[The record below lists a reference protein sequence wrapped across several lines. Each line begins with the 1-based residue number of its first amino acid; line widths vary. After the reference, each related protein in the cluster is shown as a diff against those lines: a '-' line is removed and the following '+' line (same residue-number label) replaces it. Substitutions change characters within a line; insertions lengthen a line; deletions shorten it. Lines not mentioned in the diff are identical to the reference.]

1 MEDVY
6 VNLFWKCVCYT
17 PSSLVTYYVM
27 AKMLNISKRWRFMIG
42 VTLLHILLT
51 IATAVALDH
60 GLPGADTMRAILQSA
75 IYLGAAMLFSHEP
88 ISRRLMAF
96 GMCYLGT
103 LFGEVGSIIVYSLLG
118 GSVQAHGIADAMDHL
133 SFYFFM
139 QAVCF
144 ALLVV
149 FLLISLRIWERVI
162 LKSHR
167 RVLWYFSLFPASQVV
182 LISIAAYFATIDEF
196 QVMRYYLLGGAVLF
210 CVAADNFLFH
220 AIGAF
225 SERAISEERAGWF
238 EHLLDQ
244 QQAYYDHILADQED
258 AAHIRHD
265 IRNQLQTAY
274 ALVRSGD
281 TEAAITQL
289 DEISDALDQNPN
301 YCANRVVNALLN
313 VKAARFA
320 EAEIPLQYS
329 CEVPQYLPIPGVEL
343 CSLFSNILDN
353 AFHACRNDASGHR
366 GASISSGVQ
375 NGMLIVRCSNSY
387 NPENQTPSAP
397 GHGLGLDILRDL
409 TRRRGG
415 EMQIEQTD
423 RRFDITIWLPLDI
436 SGCRK
441 TSFSTA

>member
-27 AKMLNISKRWRFMIG
+27 AKMLNISKRWLFMVG
-42 VTLLHILLT
+42 ATLAHILLT
-51 IATAVALDH
+51 IATAYAIDR
-60 GLPGADTMRAILQSA
+60 GLPSADTMRVVLQSA
-75 IYLGAAMLFSHEP
+75 IYVSAAMLFSREP

-96 GMCYLGT
+96 GLCYLGA
-103 LFGEVGSIIVYSLLG
+103 LFSEFGSLIVYSLLG
-118 GSVQAHGIADAMDHL
+118 GSVQTHGIADAMEHL

-144 ALLVV
+144 ALLVA
-149 FLLISLRIWERVI
+149 FLLIAMLIWNRVI
-162 LKSHR
+162 MKSHQK
-167 RVLWYFSLFPASQVV
+167 VLWHFSLFPASQIV
-182 LISIAAYFATIDEF
+182 LICIAGYFATINDF
-196 QVMRYYLLGGAVLF
+196 QVWRYYLLGGAVLL
-210 CVAADNFLFH
+210 CVAADFLLFRSVS
-220 AIGAF
+220 AF
-225 SERAISEERAGWF
+225 SARALAEERAGWF

-289 DEISDALDQNPN
+289 GEISDGLDQNPH

-320 EAEIPLQYS
+320 EAEIPLQCS
-329 CEVPQYLPIPGVEL
+329 CEVPQYLSIPGVEL
-343 CSLFSNILDN
+343 CSLFSNMLDN
-353 AFHACRNDASGHR
+353 AFTACKNDASGQR
-366 GASISSGVQ
+366 GASISSDVQ

-387 NPENQTPSAP
+387 DPAQKTPSAP

-409 TRRRGG
+409 TERRGG
-415 EMQIEQTD
+415 EMQIEQAE
-423 RRFDITIWLPLDI
+423 RQFNITVWLPLE
-436 SGCRK
+436 R
-441 TSFSTA
+441 A

>member
-1 MEDVY
+1 MEDIY

-17 PSSLVTYYVM
+17 PSSLVTYCVM

-60 GLPGADTMRAILQSA
+60 GLPGADTMRVILQSA
-75 IYLGAAMLFSHEP
+75 IYLGAAMLSSREP

-96 GMCYLGT
+96 GLCYLGT

-149 FLLISLRIWERVI
+149 FLLVSLRIWERVI

-353 AFHACRNDASGHR
+353 AFHACRNDASEHR

-423 RRFDITIWLPLDI
+423 RRFDITIWLPLEGAVI
-436 SGCRK
+436 S
-441 TSFSTA
+441 

>member
-1 MEDVY
+1 MEDIY

-42 VTLLHILLT
+42 ATLAHILLT
-51 IATAVALDH
+51 IATAIALDH
-60 GLPGADTMRAILQSA
+60 GLPGTDALRVILQSA
-75 IYLGAAMLFSHEP
+75 IYLAAALLFSREP
-88 ISRRLMAF
+88 ISRRLLAF
-96 GMCYLGT
+96 GLCYLGA
-103 LFGEVGSIIVYSLLG
+103 LFSEVGSLIAFSLLG
-118 GSVQAHGIADAMDHL
+118 GSVKTHGIADAMEHL
-133 SFYFFM
+133 SFFFFM

-144 ALLVV
+144 ALLVA
-149 FLLISLRIWERVI
+149 FLLIAMMIWNRVI

-167 RVLWYFSLFPASQVV
+167 KVLWHFVLFPLSQIV
-182 LISIAAYFATIDEF
+182 LICIAGYFATIDEF

-210 CVAADNFLFH
+210 CVAADNFLFQ

-320 EAEIPLQYS
+320 EAEIPLQCS

-353 AFHACRNDASGHR
+353 AFHACRNDASEHR
-366 GASISSGVQ
+366 SASISSGVQ

-387 NPENQTPSAP
+387 DPENQTPIAP

-415 EMQIEQTD
+415 EMQIEQTE
-423 RRFDITIWLPLDI
+423 RRFNITVWLPMEGAVI
-436 SGCRK
+436 S
-441 TSFSTA
+441 

>member
-27 AKMLNISKRWRFMIG
+27 AKMLNISKRWLFMVG
-42 VTLLHILLT
+42 ATLAHILLT
-51 IATAVALDH
+51 IATAYAIDR
-60 GLPGADTMRAILQSA
+60 GLPNADTMRVVLQSA
-75 IYLGAAMLFSHEP
+75 IYVSAAMLFSREP

-96 GMCYLGT
+96 GLCYLGA
-103 LFGEVGSIIVYSLLG
+103 LFSEFGSLIVYSLLG
-118 GSVQAHGIADAMDHL
+118 GSVQTHGIADAMEHL

-144 ALLVV
+144 ALLVA
-149 FLLISLRIWERVI
+149 FLLIAMLIWNRVI
-162 LKSHR
+162 MKSHQK
-167 RVLWYFSLFPASQVV
+167 VLWHFSLFPASQIV
-182 LISIAAYFATIDEF
+182 LICIAGYFATINDF
-196 QVMRYYLLGGAVLF
+196 QVWRYYLLGGAVLL
-210 CVAADNFLFH
+210 CVAADFLLFRSVS
-220 AIGAF
+220 AF
-225 SERAISEERAGWF
+225 SARALAEERAGWF

-289 DEISDALDQNPN
+289 GEISDGLDQNPH

-320 EAEIPLQYS
+320 EAEIPLQCS
-329 CEVPQYLPIPGVEL
+329 CEVPQYLSIPGVEL
-343 CSLFSNILDN
+343 CSLFSNMLDN
-353 AFHACRNDASGHR
+353 AFTACKNDDSGQR
-366 GASISSGVQ
+366 SASISSDVQ
-375 NGMLIVRCSNSY
+375 NGMLIVRCGNSY
-387 NPENQTPSAP
+387 DPAQKTPSAP

-409 TRRRGG
+409 TERRGG
-415 EMQIEQTD
+415 EMQIEQAE
-423 RRFDITIWLPLDI
+423 RRFNITVWLPLE
-436 SGCRK
+436 R
-441 TSFSTA
+441 A